1 VKNPQNKTKIINNL
15 KPKKMNISK
24 IQLFVLLQDTVCH
37 LKTGNH
43 LARNYHHVK
52 QQILSAFNYP
62 KNTPSLKLL
71 VCIGH
76 VYCEVVNDR
85 ETFQE
90 YISKNGLIEKY
101 NTELDRIAT
110 D

>member
-1 VKNPQNKTKIINNL
+1 
-15 KPKKMNISK
+15 MRISK

-37 LKTGNH
+37 IQTGRH

-52 QQILSAFNYP
+52 QEVLGAFGYP

-71 VCIGH
+71 VAIGH

-85 ETFQE
+85 DTFE
-90 YISKNGLIEKY
+90 DYIQKNELVEKY
-101 NTELDRIAT
+101 NKELDRILR
-110 D
+110 

>member
-1 VKNPQNKTKIINNL
+1 
-15 KPKKMNISK
+15 MNISK

-43 LARNYHHVK
+43 LAGNYHYVK
-52 QQILSAFNYP
+52 QQVLNAFGYD
-62 KNTPSLKLL
+62 KRTPSLKLL

-76 VYCEVVNDR
+76 VYCEVVKDR
-85 ETFQE
+85 KTFQD
-90 YISKNGLIEKY
+90 YITKNGLVDDY
-101 NTELDRIAT
+101 NKELDRIAV